1 MMKKVFKIGLMVSL
15 LMATSG
21 VFAQNQDNLPEDKP
35 EFPRVGL
42 WSNWSV
48 GGNLVMAHQW
58 SMGPM
63 FGENDYGQS
72 VGYGKTMG
80 FGLDAFAQKKLNHM
94 LDLRVRL
101 GMPYL
106 FTYSSG
112 TVTTDEGDRE
122 LALIANLNLE
132 FLVSINNWIMGYDP
146 DRRWSVYFMFGNGT
160 AFCYNGIF
168 NRIERIFD
176 DDAINASTHSNYSFG
191 FSGGM
196 SLNWG
201 AGFSYGFNEHDHIF
215 AEYSIEWMMDIPLP
229 WKSWHHTNSM
239 FRLGYFYDFGLTE
252 EDKILVDQR
261 SALTFSNFR
270 KLNNQINTLESQV
283 ATSRN
288 NEKKLE
294 NRIAE
299 LEDQIDKLSKGGQ
312 ITDNNGKVIYA
323 AGNSAAAD
331 SLQAVIDQIK
341 SDQLTYYAMPFS
353 VQYGLDEWRVS
364 EDEMVKVDAV
374 ARLLKDNPDVKIN
387 VVGFADKSGS
397 DQYNMKLSERRA
409 NEVKRLLV
417 KKGIAEDRISVEA
430 KGKTVAFGDIKY
442 AINRRVSFYRVIE

>member
-1 MMKKVFKIGLMVSL
+1 MMKKVFKIGLMLSL
-15 LMATSG
+15 LMATTG
-21 VFAQNQDNLPEDKP
+21 VFAQDNLPEDKP

-48 GGNLVMAHQW
+48 GGDLVMAHQW
-58 SMGPM
+58 SMGPW
-63 FGENDYGQS
+63 FGDGY
-72 VGYGKTMG
+72 GYGKTMG
-80 FGLDAFAQKKLNHM
+80 FGFDAFAQKRLNHI
-94 LDLRVRL
+94 LSLRVRL
-101 GMPYL
+101 GAPYA
-106 FTYSSG
+106 FTYSRG
-112 TVTTDEGDRE
+112 TVTTNEGDRE
-122 LALIANLNLE
+122 LALLANLNVE
-132 FLVSINNWIMGYDP
+132 FLVSINDWIMGYDP
-146 DRRWSVYFMFGNGT
+146 DRRWSVYAVAGNGT
-160 AFCYNGIF
+160 AFCYNGVF
-168 NRIERIFD
+168 NKIENLLSD
-176 DDAINASTHSNYSFG
+176 DNTTSNIHSNYQFG

-201 AGFSYGFNEHDHIF
+201 AGFSYGLDERNYLF
-215 AEYSIEWMMDIPLP
+215 AEYMVEWMMDIPLP
-229 WKSWHHTNSM
+229 WKEWHHTNSM
-239 FRLGYFYDFGLTE
+239 FRLGYYYNFGLTE

-288 NEKKLE
+288 NEKRLE

-312 ITDNNGKVIYA
+312 ITDNTGKVIYA

-331 SLQAVIDQIK
+331 SLQAIIDQIK
-341 SDQLTYYAMPFS
+341 ADQLNFYAMPFS

-364 EDEMVKVDAV
+364 EEEMAKVNAV
-374 ARLLKDNPDVKIN
+374 ARVMKDNPDIKIN

-397 DQYNMKLSERRA
+397 DAYNQKLSERRA

-417 KKGIAEDRISVEA
+417 KKGIAEDRISVEG
-430 KGKTVAFGDIKY
+430 KGKTVAFGDIQY
-442 AINRRVSFYRVIE
+442 SINRRVSFYRVID